1 VQEAAYFHG
10 TASAPEA
17 DENLTPAI
25 CAAYRGSRG
34 SLPMALGEPPEASGP
49 GKSINPGS
57 DMKLFLLDHFFYTAD
72 KENCPDFVTEIYQ
85 IGLTL

>member
-1 VQEAAYFHG
+1 
-10 TASAPEA
+10 
-17 DENLTPAI
+17 
-25 CAAYRGSRG
+25 
-34 SLPMALGEPPEASGP
+34 MALGEPPEASGP

-85 IGLTL
+85 IGLTLLQN